1 MFRYLYFQQK
11 GFVNEYLEEMG
22 KLGSHAGLVGLGE
35 HYNGQHT
42 NQTMSA
48 VVFE

>member
-1 MFRYLYFQQK
+1 
-11 GFVNEYLEEMG
+11 MG